1 MKLGN
6 DRKETDKTGA
16 ARRRPRFRLDKLE
29 ERIAPAGMKNGWY
42 KNTKPT
48 APSCACSD
56 ESYNC
61 SSY

>member
-6 DRKETDKTGA
+6 DQKADRAAA

-29 ERIAPAGMKNGWY
+29 ERIAPAGMKTGWY

-48 APSCACSD
+48 APTCACSD
-56 ESYNC
+56 ETGAC